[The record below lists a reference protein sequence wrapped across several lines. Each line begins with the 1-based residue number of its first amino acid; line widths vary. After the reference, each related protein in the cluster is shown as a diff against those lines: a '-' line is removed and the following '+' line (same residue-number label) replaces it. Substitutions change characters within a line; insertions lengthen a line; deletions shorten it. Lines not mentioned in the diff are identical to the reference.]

1 MKLSLCPQRDFP
13 EIIIPL
19 KEVTTIGTRHVL
31 PEQLYTKSINGQVY
45 SDIPYT
51 AAIILEGEQSPS
63 RVNVYINGENV
74 KSNVENWNAFTFV
87 DEKCLRGD
95 VFRDYYGYIRIE
107 IESFGDSPECEPRRY
122 LSDYIVVMFKATPV
136 NLSIQRMAEYVYQQH
151 KHFLWKNNVLPFGNV
166 QLTDHE
172 EKSLDTL
179 IAILQSVIRVFEHN
193 MAFFRTNPHTKAE
206 TTFRVDDFSKLQ
218 TITPQTLQYIAQHPD
233 ELTPSDTETGV
244 HYNKQHFYPRHTLIT
259 NKERIRDTYENK
271 AILGFIHEIT
281 LQTGQLIEKI
291 DKFLSI
297 CHEESRITGGY
308 ISSAAYILH
317 TTRYSLKTK
326 RDELRLLKDALT
338 EAYWIYKKFLP
349 VEDSP
354 VTELPMPTAIF
365 MSIAPYRQ
373 IYDVMVQWFQH
384 GIYDFSGEEFLL
396 PLLINNQL
404 YEYYALFKIAEAI
417 KANGYLLDINQC
429 RRYLYSVGHSNYC
442 DTEHINTFVFTKADN
457 ATITLYFQPVVW
469 GHNYSDVIS
478 NGISLR
484 RSTSLS
490 IDCNSGNNRKTRN
503 VRPAYY
509 IPDYILKCSD
519 SESEAYIIV
528 DAKLSTYETVK
539 SYQVEN
545 LAYKY
550 QFSIHPTSA
559 RSKILGVMILYGK
572 SVSMRCELESIHDL
586 YHAPNVPDFWLTSLT
601 ESDSVTSAEQMITL
615 TKLLSLLHM

>member
-1 MKLSLCPQRDFP
+1 MKLSLYPQRDFS
-13 EIIIPL
+13 EITLPL
-19 KEVTTIGTRHVL
+19 QEATIVGTRRVL

-74 KSNVENWNAFTFV
+74 KTNIENWAAFTFV
-87 DEKCLRGD
+87 DEQRPRGD

-107 IESFGDSPECEPRRY
+107 IELFGDSPESDPRRY

-166 QLTDHE
+166 QLIDHE

-179 IAILQSVIRVFEHN
+179 IAILQSVVRVFEHN
-193 MAFFRTNPHTKAE
+193 LAFFRTNPQTKAE

-218 TITPQTLQYIAQHPD
+218 TITPQTLQYIVQHPD
-233 ELTPSDTETGV
+233 ELTPTNVETGI
-244 HYNKQHFYPRHTLIT
+244 HYNRQHFYPRNTLVT
-259 NKERIRDTYENK
+259 NKERIRDVYENK
-271 AILGFIHEIT
+271 AILGFIHEIV

-317 TTRYSLKTK
+317 TTRYNLQTK
-326 RDELRLLKDALT
+326 RDELLLLKDALT
-338 EAYWIYKKFLP
+338 EAYWIYRKILP
-349 VEDSP
+349 VEDMP
-354 VTELPMPTAIF
+354 VTELPMPTAVF

-373 IYDVMVQWFQH
+373 IYDVMVRWFQH

-404 YEYYALFKIAEAI
+404 YEYYTLFKLAEAI
-417 KANGYLLDINQC
+417 EANGYLLDINQC
-429 RRYLYSVGHSNYC
+429 RSYRYSVGHRNYH

-457 ATITLYFQPVVW
+457 TTITLYFQPVVW
-469 GHNYSDVIS
+469 GHNYSDATS
-478 NGISLR
+478 NEIKLR

-490 IDCNSGNNRKTRN
+490 VDFNSDNNRKAKN
-503 VRPAYY
+503 IKPAYY
-509 IPDYILKCSD
+509 IPDYVLKSSSVD
-519 SESEAYIIV
+519 GETYIIA
-528 DAKLSTYETVK
+528 DAKLSSYDIVK
-539 SYQVEN
+539 GYQVEN

-550 QFSIHPTSA
+550 QFSIQPTSE

-572 SVSMRCELESIHDL
+572 SVFRHCEIESIHDI
-586 YHAPNVPDFWLTSLT
+586 YHAPNVPDLWLASLT
-601 ESDSVTSAEQMITL
+601 ESDGVTSADQIKTL
-615 TKLLSLLHM
+615 SKIISLLHA